1 MSEPAPWY
9 RQGWPWVLILLPLTV
24 VVACFVTLY
33 LALRT
38 DEALVRDDYYKE
50 GLAINR
56 RLEQEAHARE
66 LGISGELRYD
76 TTTLGLELHLA
87 GPVLAAKQLSL
98 AILHPTDD
106 EKDQAVTLHAAGQG
120 VFLGKA
126 AAPVDGKRYLMLQ
139 PEDSADGGAWRL
151 RGTLVPPA
159 GAAIETVQL
168 GAQ

>member
-1 MSEPAPWY
+1 MSDAKPWY
-9 RQGWPWVLILLPLTV
+9 RQGWPWVLILLPLAV

-76 TTTLGLELHLA
+76 TATLGLELRLA
-87 GPVLAAKQLSL
+87 GPALAAKQLSL

-106 EKDQAVTLHAAGQG
+106 EQDQSLTLHAAGNG

-126 AAPVDGKRYLMLQ
+126 ATALDGKRYLMLQ
-139 PEDSADGGAWRL
+139 PEDGSDGGAWRL

-168 GAQ
+168 DAQ